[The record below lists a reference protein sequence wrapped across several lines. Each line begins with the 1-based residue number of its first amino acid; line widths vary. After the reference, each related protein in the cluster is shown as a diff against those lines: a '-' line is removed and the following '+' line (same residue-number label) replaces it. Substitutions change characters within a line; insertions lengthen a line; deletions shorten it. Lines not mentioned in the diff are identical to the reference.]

1 VRWGLIVVALPLA
14 IYIATVVLTPQPNP
28 HIQRIDTAEISVE
41 SLGQFPFDQAHLT
54 PVVRAVATFEA
65 AQWKTVKLPHSIEL
79 GADIDLPEDAPK
91 SRVWFRIR
99 VPHELLTTDLAA
111 AGRLGIMSNRIM
123 GGPWAVWVDGVL
135 VQSNLSDWR
144 IGWNVPM
151 RAMLPTPL
159 RAPATVLIGVAY
171 PEAKGFAMGSLY
183 IGPADAV
190 DQAWLERN
198 RWHSGIAIAAGA
210 MAFALMLITLQLAL
224 GRRKE
229 PVYALLC
236 VNAVFWV
243 ASGFQYT
250 HDFTGQ
256 EKLSMWFGWAVDAS
270 INWIVVLGF
279 LFAFELE
286 KLVYTRLRVFL
297 VTYACVTTLIT
308 MPVWDW
314 NKSAMILQHDL
325 NVVVFVSSN
334 LLLMWR
340 AIRQPTLSLWLL
352 VAAFWFV
359 AVFGIHD
366 LVFLSN
372 QTSPDNI
379 HTFQMGVVAMF
390 GVFMFLTNRRFLQTL
405 AATER
410 HQVELQEK
418 LVEQEQQLAEQ
429 HQALE
434 AFRLENSLR
443 AQRDSIMQDLHDR
456 VGSSLTT
463 VLYRV
468 RGGGVSADET
478 TLLLQELE
486 DELRNISKPTVGDA
500 QTLNEILADLR
511 QRVQRR
517 LDHGAIALAW
527 DVDPYLPE
535 TPLTPAVAMHLRA
548 LLNEAIANVIK
559 HANATQ
565 IRVSAGANDTSVTIE
580 VQDNGRGFDIQK
592 VTNGR
597 GLTGMKYRA
606 AEIGATLEEQTSD
619 GQGCQVKLTIP
630 IAKTE

>member
-1 VRWGLIVVALPLA
+1 MRWGLIVVALPLA

-99 VPHELLTTDLAA
+99 VPDELLTTDLAA

-183 IGPADAV
+183 MGPADAI

-198 RWHSGIAIAAGA
+198 RWHSGVAIANGA
-210 MAFALMLITLQLAL
+210 VAFALMLITLQLAV

-236 VNAVFWV
+236 ANAVYWV

-256 EKLSMWFGWAVDAS
+256 ENLSMWFGWAVDVS
-270 INWIVVLGF
+270 VNWVVVLGF
-279 LFAFELE
+279 LFAYEMERLAYPRFRVT
-286 KLVYTRLRVFL
+286 LVL
-297 VTYACVTTLIT
+297 YACLATFAT
-308 MPVWDW
+308 MPIWAW
-314 NKSAMILQHDL
+314 NKNALIAQHLINAVVFIVSNSLLTWNAIRRPGHSIWLLSIGLWIVLGLGLHDL
-325 NVVVFVSSN
+325 
-334 LLLMWR
+334 LYL
-340 AIRQPTLSLWLL
+340 T
-352 VAAFWFV
+352 
-359 AVFGIHD
+359 
-366 LVFLSN
+366 N
-372 QTSPDNI
+372 QTHPDNI
-379 HTFQMGVVAMF
+379 HAFQFSVV
-390 GVFMFLTNRRFLQTL
+390 VMFLIFMYVTNRRFLQTL

-565 IRVSAGANDTSVTIE
+565 IRVSAGASDTSVTIE

-606 AEIGATLEEQTSD
+606 AEIGATLEEQTSE